1 MAKVILPGGG
11 VCEAQ
16 GITFLEL
23 LGPKANA
30 AAVLLDGKLLDLRE
44 TIPTTGE
51 ARILSLTDPEALEV
65 LRHTAAHIL
74 AHAVTR
80 LFPGVKLAIGP
91 AIADG
96 FLLRLPLPRAHFPRG
111 PAPHRGGDEENRGE
125 GSPFGADLAFPG

>member
-96 FLLRLPLPRAHFPRG
+96 FYYDFRFPEPISHEDLPRIEEEMRKIVEKDLPLELSLIHI
-111 PAPHRGGDEENRGE
+111 
-125 GSPFGADLAFPG
+125 